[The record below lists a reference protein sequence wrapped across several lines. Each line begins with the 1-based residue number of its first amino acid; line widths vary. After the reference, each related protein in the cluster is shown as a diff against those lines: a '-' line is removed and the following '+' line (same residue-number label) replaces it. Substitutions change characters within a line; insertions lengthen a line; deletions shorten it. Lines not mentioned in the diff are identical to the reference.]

1 MANALDKMPIFGVFS
16 RD

>member
-1 MANALDKMPIFGVFS
+1 MANALDKMPTFGVFS